1 MNMASSSAQIKPSM
15 GTLYLVPVPLAPETI
30 HFLPPVVLEKAP
42 QIKYYFVEQLRTA
55 RRFLKEMNRETD
67 IDSIRFSEMNQH
79 HLPDTALLGQ
89 WLEMGFEVGVMSEAG
104 CPGVADPG
112 SILVARAHELGAR
125 VIPFPGPN
133 SMLMALMAS
142 GFSGQR
148 YRFLGYLPVK
158 QPDRNKAIKEME
170 QSSAQSGETQIF
182 METPY
187 RNNQLFQE
195 LLSQCKDQTLLGVAA
210 DITSAGE
217 FIRTRTVRAW
227 RSAPPDL
234 HKRPVVFTLM
244 AK

>member
-1 MNMASSSAQIKPSM
+1 MNTASSQQIKPSV
-15 GTLYLVPVPLAPETI
+15 GILYLVPVPLAPGTI
-30 HFLPPVVLEKAP
+30 HFLPSAVIEKAP
-42 QIKYYFVEQLRTA
+42 QLKYYFVEQLRTA

-67 IDSIRFSEMNQH
+67 MDSIQFSEMNQH
-79 HLPDTALLGQ
+79 RPPNTALLRQ
-89 WLEMGFEVGVMSEAG
+89 WLEKGFEVGVMSEAG

-112 SILVARAHELGAR
+112 SVLVALAHEMGAR
-125 VIPFPGPN
+125 VVPFPGPN

-142 GFSGQR
+142 GFNGQC
-148 YRFLGYLPVK
+148 YRFVGYLPVK

-170 QSSAQSGETQIF
+170 RSSAQRGETQIF

-210 DITSAGE
+210 GITSASE
-217 FIRTRTVRAW
+217 FIRTRSIRAW
-227 RSAPPDL
+227 RDAPPDL

-244 AK
+244 SK